1 MSFSEFDDLSE
12 IDTKDC
18 NESFGITNTNAEK
31 EANIQNVSDGIHVY
45 CVVSGNNVKSIE
57 ENNICVD
64 QLHSFKNQV
73 NSSPKSVLTPS
84 LSAAAPSR
92 RKEIVESKGED
103 ACRARG
109 REEGRRSAMEIASN
123 QSSSSRF
130 VSVLSSSQG
139 VETASVSNVS
149 DGAKLP
155 HYINQNDKRHKI
167 SQDKCTSN
175 ENDNG
180 NCKQN
185 TSPVNSNTEEK
196 VLPNVKSKKQNAL
209 SNRTFGNYFTRT
221 LEKLRSLN
229 CTTNLSVADYITDI
243 PIDLFENESVT
254 SSERPCPHRE
264 DSTDLLFRINYW
276 MNTFDEEDDNTIDN
290 DVKVNTENNRG
301 KSVIEQINQSA
312 GKIKTPVSESDDH
325 YSEEGKKRIDEEPEK
340 QRKKVQFEYPMI
352 SSYKIQERLK
362 SSELP
367 ALFYTKD
374 ELDQFYYTD
383 SDDENDCEWK
393 ENTTLIVTVD
403 DEETSFCDI
412 KQNMNEDATNNVG
425 IKKMNNPVQVQE
437 HVVDSNTTSKEIN
450 TTADTSFS
458 SSAST
463 LSTASDSQISDILSR
478 KKMGVSSLMCQCVNS
493 GDERRVKVAQSE
505 VRTSSFQ
512 VKLKNLRLRTKSQRC
527 NAVRHLLSWNVG
539 KSKASHGELRGPI
552 LRDNENR
559 DNFNLTISVATITK
573 KSSKI
578 SDHLGKSE
586 TLPNS
591 VLLGPMKTNFN
602 DEQNGNMVEI

>member
-1 MSFSEFDDLSE
+1 MSFSEVDELSE

-45 CVVSGNNVKSIE
+45 CVVSGDNVKSIE

-84 LSAAAPSR
+84 LSAVAPHR
-92 RKEIVESKGED
+92 RNEIMESKRED

-109 REEGRRSAMEIASN
+109 REEWRRSAMEIASN

-155 HYINQNDKRHKI
+155 HYINHNHKRHKI
-167 SQDKCTSN
+167 SQSKCTSN

-185 TSPVNSNTEEK
+185 TSPLNSNTEEK
-196 VLPNVKSKKQNAL
+196 VLPNVKSKNQNAL
-209 SNRTFGNYFTRT
+209 SNRTFGSYFTHT
-221 LEKLRSLN
+221 PEKLRSLN
-229 CTTNLSVADYITDI
+229 CTSNLSVANYIPTDI

-312 GKIKTPVSESDDH
+312 GKIETPVSESDDH
-325 YSEEGKKRIDEEPEK
+325 YSEEGKKKIGEEPEK

-383 SDDENDCEWK
+383 SDDENDCEWE

-412 KQNMNEDATNNVG
+412 KQNMNKDATSNDG
-425 IKKMNNPVQVQE
+425 IKIMYNPVQVQE
-437 HVVDSNTTSKEIN
+437 HVVDSKTTSKEIN

-493 GDERRVKVAQSE
+493 GDDGRVKVSQSK

-539 KSKASHGELRGPI
+539 KSKASHGELRGSI

-559 DNFNLTISVATITK
+559 DNFNLTISVATVTK
-573 KSSKI
+573 KKP
-578 SDHLGKSE
+578 
-586 TLPNS
+586 LPFS
-591 VLLGPMKTNFN
+591 H
-602 DEQNGNMVEI
+602 NGAC